1 MDIEII
7 NYTVLVLLFL
17 MFFGKRMFK
26 EPLIGEF
33 KRVYDLSIGDV
44 RCINNS
50 PFGSTTSKVIDIQDG
65 WVEYSFILNDYIK
78 GFVSES
84 RESCTIDE
92 YLRVF
97 KFKVE
102 AK

>member
-7 NYTVLVLLFL
+7 KYTVLVLLLL

-26 EPLIGEF
+26 EPLMGES

-44 RCINNS
+44 RCVNNS
-50 PFGSTTSKVIDIQDG
+50 PFGSTTSKVMDIQDD
-65 WVEYSFILNDYIK
+65 WVEYAFVNDGCVLGARHSYK
-78 GFVSES
+78 
-84 RESCTIDE
+84 IDE
-92 YLRVF
+92 YLDIY

-102 AK
+102 A